1 MAALVG
7 KANATLF
14 SHNRRLPQRHGHA
27 TADATAPSVRRL
39 ARCCFCAICGSDGA
53 VMRDACPSSDA
64 GVWAIRSRRVLGGL
78 APSLNQS
85 GESASQGQIAK
96 TGSGIAGRLLV
107 EAAHHHARPPRI
119 GATPQNRQAG
129 QPDHI
134 LQIAWRAQHGLH
146 RTHRRLRSRGKPD
159 NVATVAA
166 ARELAGFPWAAA
178 TAP

>member
-1 MAALVG
+1 VSAGALLLC
-7 KANATLF
+7 AN
-14 SHNRRLPQRHGHA
+14 
-27 TADATAPSVRRL
+27 
-39 ARCCFCAICGSDGA
+39 SD
-53 VMRDACPSSDA
+53 SDA
-64 GVWAIRSRRVLGGL
+64 GVTETPALRPMRASGAIRSRRVLAGL
-78 APSLNQS
+78 TPSLNQS
-85 GESASQGQIAK
+85 GESASQGQITK

-119 GATPQNRQAG
+119 GATPQYRQAG

-146 RTHRRLRSRGKPD
+146 RTHRRLRARGKPD

>member
-1 MAALVG
+1 LLESLNPIRSRPRAIEGYGKAAYAPSGKRKATALLLSRKGGALVRP
-7 KANATLF
+7 L
-14 SHNRRLPQRHGHA
+14 
-27 TADATAPSVRRL
+27 L
-39 ARCCFCAICGSDGA
+39 AVACRP
-53 VMRDACPSSDA
+53 MRAS
-64 GVWAIRSRRVLGGL
+64 GAIRSRRVLAGL

-85 GESASQGQIAK
+85 GESASQGQITK

-146 RTHRRLRSRGKPD
+146 RAHRRLRARGKPD